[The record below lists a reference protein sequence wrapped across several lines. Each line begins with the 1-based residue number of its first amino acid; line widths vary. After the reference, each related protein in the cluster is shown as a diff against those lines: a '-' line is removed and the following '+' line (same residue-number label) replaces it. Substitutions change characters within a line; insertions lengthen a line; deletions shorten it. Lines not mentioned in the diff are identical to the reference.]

1 MNCARNLSS
10 ASYDNQVERE
20 RSLSFYLIDFGLCS
34 LASQPPPAPV
44 IASTR
49 DLQSKRLTPA
59 DAPVWL
65 HVESTIVAD
74 QSARHGAAD
83 VIPYYGTPDFVSARI
98 MRGADPAPI
107 DDVWACFH
115 TLIYFATGSLP
126 WLRCENDWE
135 ILRKKDAVSAEELC
149 RFCPEQFKPILA
161 YLKRFS
167 YWAANDDALEVDYG
181 LIANEFKKQGPA
193 DMRR

>member
-1 MNCARNLSS
+1 MAR
-10 ASYDNQVERE
+10 
-20 RSLSFYLIDFGLCS
+20 
-34 LASQPPPAPV
+34 
-44 IASTR
+44 
-49 DLQSKRLTPA
+49 K
-59 DAPVWL
+59 
-65 HVESTIVAD
+65 
-74 QSARHGAAD
+74 
-83 VIPYYGTPDFVSARI
+83 
-98 MRGADPAPI
+98 RGARKWPESCWRGRTEDVRHLLCWQRKSKEKITSVDRPE
-107 DDVWACFH
+107 DD
-115 TLIYFATGSLP
+115 L
-126 WLRCENDWE
+126 D

>member
-1 MNCARNLSS
+1 MNCPGDSS
-10 ASYDNQVERE
+10 CASSDHI
-20 RSLSFYLIDFGLCS
+20 RSLSFFLIDFGLSS
-34 LASQPPPAPV
+34 LASQRPPGPV
-44 IASTR
+44 IASSR
-49 DLQSKRLTPA
+49 DLQSKRLMPA
-59 DAPVWL
+59 VAPAWM
-65 HVESTIVAD
+65 HVEDTIEAD
-74 QSARHGAAD
+74 QRARDAGVD
-83 VIPYYGTPDFVSARI
+83 QYDGTPDFVSARI
-98 MRGADPAPI
+98 MRGADPRPI
-107 DDVWACFH
+107 DDIWAAFH
-115 TLIYFATGSLP
+115 TLVYFVTGSLP
-126 WLRCENDWE
+126 WLRCEDDLE